1 MGKIGTW
8 QNAKTACDNIDGHL
22 VEIETEAE
30 QDLLEAEVMKIKK
43 QNRNFPFRMWIG
55 LTDLNEEGVWRWD
68 SGAKA
73 TYLPWTQRK
82 RNSFPGSQDCVVM
95 DFTWFGNNGK
105 WNKFWCSARGFYSNW
120 SVGAICE
127 LN

>member
-1 MGKIGTW
+1 
-8 QNAKTACDNIDGHL
+8 
-22 VEIETEAE
+22 
-30 QDLLEAEVMKIKK
+30 MKIKK

-127 LN
+127 LNQITISDDKKIDEPERLEQETAVSWDDK